1 MSKIHVMS
9 ESLAN
14 KIAAGE
20 VIERIASVVKEL
32 VENSI
37 DANSKVISVDL
48 IDCGLKEI
56 KVTDDG
62 NGMDKEDA
70 LLSFQRHATS
80 KIKKEDDL
88 FFIQTLGFRGEA
100 LASIA
105 SVSKVDLKTSQGG
118 LGTHVV
124 IEGGKL
130 ITNEDS
136 SAKKGTTMSVKDL
149 FFNTPA
155 RLKYLKS
162 NTTELSGVTSFIERL
177 ALSHPE
183 ISFTLTNNEKRI
195 VFTSGSNDLLKTIHE
210 LFGYTVSSNMIEV
223 SVSSDDYDIRGF
235 ICKPV
240 VLKSNRNYMLTFVN
254 DRMVKNADINSAIN
268 EGYRDFKPDI
278 KYPVVVLKIDTD
290 PTLVDVNIHPS
301 KADIKISKIEEL
313 KKLIQDMIN
322 TSLRKTLLINDMK
335 VNTNVSAP
343 SVIDA
348 SKNVLT
354 ENTSDLIKSEEQMT
368 FDYTKMSIE
377 EESVHGFSEVQIKV
391 EEQSEDKKINE
402 DIKKLELHPVGII
415 MQTFIVAE
423 NEDGLYLID
432 QHAAHERI
440 NYEKVQRQM
449 KDSENY
455 KMKMLVPLTLEFSPS
470 DYLKVEEHK
479 STLESIGIE
488 YENFGVN
495 TIIVKTHPTWLRE
508 GMEATLI
515 KQIFDMLIEDSIKF
529 DKMKFLKRVAQ
540 TTACK
545 MSIRAHEV
553 ISLDQARELLKQ
565 LFECENP
572 YNCAHGR
579 PTIIHY
585 SEYELDRMFRRIM
598 N

>member
-48 IDCGLKEI
+48 VDCGLKEI

-105 SVSKVDLKTSQGG
+105 SVSKVDLKTSQGSV
-118 LGTHVV
+118 GTHIV

-130 ITNEDS
+130 ITNEESD
-136 SAKKGTTMSVKDL
+136 AKKGTTMSVKDL

-162 NTTELSGVTSFIERL
+162 NTTELAGVTSFIERL
-177 ALSHPE
+177 SLSHPE
-183 ISFTLTNNEKRI
+183 ISFTLTNNDKKI

-223 SVSSDDYDIRGF
+223 SVSSDDYDIRGY

-254 DRMVKNADINSAIN
+254 DRMVKNIDINSAIN
-268 EGYRDFKPDI
+268 DGYRDFKPDI

-301 KADIKISKIEEL
+301 KADIKISKIDEL
-313 KKLIQDMIN
+313 KKLIQEMIN

-343 SVIDA
+343 SIIET
-348 SKNVLT
+348 SKNCLMKT
-354 ENTSDLIKSEEQMT
+354 QDELIKSEEQLT
-368 FDYTKMSIE
+368 FDYTKMTVD
-377 EESVHGFSEVQIKV
+377 EESAHGFSEVQIQV
-391 EEQSEDKKINE
+391 ESQSEDKKINE

-440 NYEKVQRQM
+440 NYEKVQKQM
-449 KDSENY
+449 KDSASY

-479 STLESIGIE
+479 NTLEDLGIE

-508 GMEATLI
+508 GMEEVLI
-515 KQIFDMLIEDSIKF
+515 KQIFDMLIEDAVKF

>member
-48 IDCGLKEI
+48 VDCGLKEI

-105 SVSKVDLKTSQGG
+105 SVSKVDLKTSQGSV
-118 LGTHVV
+118 GTHIV

-130 ITNEDS
+130 ITNEESD
-136 SAKKGTTMSVKDL
+136 AKKGTTMSVKDL

-162 NTTELSGVTSFIERL
+162 NTTELAGVTSFIERL
-177 ALSHPE
+177 SLSHPE
-183 ISFTLTNNEKRI
+183 ISFTLTNNDKKI

-223 SVSSDDYDIRGF
+223 SVSSDDYDIRGY

-254 DRMVKNADINSAIN
+254 DRMVKNIDINSAIN
-268 EGYRDFKPDI
+268 DGYRDFKPDI

-343 SVIDA
+343 SIIET
-348 SKNVLT
+348 SKNCLMKT
-354 ENTSDLIKSEEQMT
+354 QDELIKSEEQLT
-368 FDYTKMSIE
+368 FDYTKMTVD
-377 EESVHGFSEVQIKV
+377 EESAHGFSEVQIQV
-391 EEQSEDKKINE
+391 ESQSEDKKINE

-440 NYEKVQRQM
+440 NYEKVQKQM
-449 KDSENY
+449 KDSASY

-479 STLESIGIE
+479 NTLEDLGIE

-495 TIIVKTHPTWLRE
+495 TIIVKTHPTCLRE
-508 GMEATLI
+508 GMEEVLI
-515 KQIFDMLIEDSIKF
+515 KQIFDMLIEDAVKF

>member
-48 IDCGLKEI
+48 VDCGLKEI

-105 SVSKVDLKTSQGG
+105 SVSKVDLKTSQGSV
-118 LGTHVV
+118 GTHIV

-130 ITNEDS
+130 ITNEESD
-136 SAKKGTTMSVKDL
+136 AKKGTTMSVKDL

-177 ALSHPE
+177 SLSHPE
-183 ISFTLTNNEKRI
+183 ISFTLTNNDKKI

-223 SVSSDDYDIRGF
+223 SVSSDDYDIRGY

-254 DRMVKNADINSAIN
+254 DRMVKNIDINSAIN
-268 EGYRDFKPDI
+268 DGYRDFKPDI

-301 KADIKISKIEEL
+301 KADIKISKIDEL

-343 SVIDA
+343 SIIET
-348 SKNVLT
+348 SKNCLMKT
-354 ENTSDLIKSEEQMT
+354 QDELIKSEEQLT
-368 FDYTKMSIE
+368 FDYTKMTVD
-377 EESVHGFSEVQIKV
+377 EESAHGFSEVQIQV
-391 EEQSEDKKINE
+391 ESQSEDKKINE

-440 NYEKVQRQM
+440 NYEKVQKQM
-449 KDSENY
+449 KDSASY

-479 STLESIGIE
+479 NTLEDLGIE

-508 GMEATLI
+508 GMEEVLI
-515 KQIFDMLIEDSIKF
+515 KQIFDMLIEDAVKF

>member
-48 IDCGLKEI
+48 VDCGLKEI

-105 SVSKVDLKTSQGG
+105 SVSKVDLKTSQGSV
-118 LGTHVV
+118 GTHIV

-130 ITNEDS
+130 ITNEESD
-136 SAKKGTTMSVKDL
+136 AKKGTTMSVKDL

-162 NTTELSGVTSFIERL
+162 NTTELAGVTSFIERL
-177 ALSHPE
+177 SLSHPE
-183 ISFTLTNNEKRI
+183 ISFTLTNNGKKI

-223 SVSSDDYDIRGF
+223 SVSSDDYDIRGY

-254 DRMVKNADINSAIN
+254 DRMVKNIDINSAIN
-268 EGYRDFKPDI
+268 DGYRDFKPDI

-301 KADIKISKIEEL
+301 KADIKISKIDEL
-313 KKLIQDMIN
+313 KKLIQEMIN

-343 SVIDA
+343 SIIET
-348 SKNVLT
+348 SKNCLMKT
-354 ENTSDLIKSEEQMT
+354 QDELIKSEEQLT
-368 FDYTKMSIE
+368 FDYTKMTVD
-377 EESVHGFSEVQIKV
+377 EESAHGFSEVQIQV
-391 EEQSEDKKINE
+391 ESQSEDKKINE

-440 NYEKVQRQM
+440 NYEKVQKQM
-449 KDSENY
+449 KDSASY

-479 STLESIGIE
+479 NTLEDLGIE

-508 GMEATLI
+508 GMEEVLI
-515 KQIFDMLIEDSIKF
+515 KQIFDMLIEDAVKF

>member
-37 DANSKVISVDL
+37 DAKAKIINVDL
-48 IDCGLKEI
+48 VDCGLKEI

-62 NGMDKEDA
+62 VGMDKEDA

-80 KIKKEDDL
+80 KIRKDDDL

-105 SVSKVDLKTSQGG
+105 SVSKVDLKTSQGSV
-118 LGTHVV
+118 GTHIV

-130 ITNEDS
+130 LTNEETD
-136 SAKKGTTMSVKDL
+136 AKKGTCMRVNDL
-149 FFNTPA
+149 FYNTPA

-162 NTTELSGVTSFIERL
+162 NTTELAGVTSFIERL
-177 ALSHPE
+177 SLSHPE
-183 ISFTLTNNEKRI
+183 ISFTLTNNDKRI

-223 SVSSDDYDIRGF
+223 HVSTDDYDVNGY

-254 DRMVKNADINSAIN
+254 DRMVKNIDINRGIN
-268 EGYRDFKPDI
+268 DGYRDFKPDI
-278 KYPVVVLKIDTD
+278 KYPVCVLKIETD

-301 KADIKISKIEEL
+301 KADIKISKIDEL
-313 KKLIQDMIN
+313 VELLTN
-322 TSLRKTLLINDMK
+322 TIRDTLRKTLLVHDMEI
-335 VNTNVSAP
+335 NTNVKAP
-343 SVIDA
+343 EVIDIT
-348 SKNVLT
+348 KNMAEEKHEYVVTESQLT
-354 ENTSDLIKSEEQMT
+354 M
-368 FDYTKMSIE
+368 DYTKAIVDPE
-377 EESVHGFSEVQIKV
+377 TNHGFEQAQLLV
-391 EEQSEDKKINE
+391 EEQSENKAINE
-402 DIKKLELHPVGII
+402 DIKRLELNPVGII

-423 NEDGLYLID
+423 NESGMYLID

-440 NYEKVQRQM
+440 NYEMVQKKMRE
-449 KDSENY
+449 KETY
-455 KMKMLVPLTLEFSPS
+455 KQKMLIPLTIELSAS
-470 DYLKVEEHK
+470 DYMKVEEHK
-479 STLESIGIE
+479 PDLEELGFTIE
-488 YENFGVN
+488 EFGVN
-495 TIIVKTHPTWLRE
+495 TIVIKEHPTWLRQ
-508 GMEATLI
+508 GMEDVLI
-515 KQIFDMLIEDSIKF
+515 KQIIDMLIEDAVKF

-553 ISLDQARELLKQ
+553 ITLDQARELLKQ
-565 LFECENP
+565 LVQCENP

>member
-1 MSKIHVMS
+1 MSKIHVLS

-48 IDCGLKEI
+48 VDCGLKEI

-105 SVSKVDLKTSQGG
+105 SVSKVDLKTSQGSV
-118 LGTHVV
+118 GTHIV

-130 ITNEDS
+130 ITNEESD
-136 SAKKGTTMSVKDL
+136 AKKGTTMSVKDL

-162 NTTELSGVTSFIERL
+162 NTTELAGVTSFIERL
-177 ALSHPE
+177 SLSHPE
-183 ISFTLTNNEKRI
+183 ISFTLTNNDKKI

-223 SVSSDDYDIRGF
+223 SVSSDDYDIRGY

-254 DRMVKNADINSAIN
+254 DRMVKNIDINSAIN
-268 EGYRDFKPDI
+268 DGYRDFKPDI

-301 KADIKISKIEEL
+301 KADIKISKIDEL
-313 KKLIQDMIN
+313 KKLIQEMIN

-343 SVIDA
+343 SIIET
-348 SKNVLT
+348 SKNCLMKT
-354 ENTSDLIKSEEQMT
+354 QDDLIKSEEQLT
-368 FDYTKMSIE
+368 FDYTKMTVD
-377 EESVHGFSEVQIKV
+377 EESAHGFSEVQIQV
-391 EEQSEDKKINE
+391 ESQSEDKKINE

-440 NYEKVQRQM
+440 NYEKVQKQM
-449 KDSENY
+449 KDSASY

-479 STLESIGIE
+479 NTLEDLGIE

-508 GMEATLI
+508 GMEEVLI
-515 KQIFDMLIEDSIKF
+515 KQIFDMLIEDAVKF

>member
-37 DANSKVISVDL
+37 DAGSKIINVDL

-62 NGMDKEDA
+62 VGMDKEDA

-80 KIKKEDDL
+80 KIRKDDDL

-105 SVSKVDLKTSQGG
+105 SVSKVDLKTSQGSV
-118 LGTHVV
+118 GTHIV

-130 ITNEDS
+130 ITNEETD
-136 SAKKGTTMSVKDL
+136 AKKGTCMRVNDL
-149 FFNTPA
+149 FYNTPA

-162 NTTELSGVTSFIERL
+162 NTTELAGVTSFIERL
-177 ALSHPE
+177 SLSHPE
-183 ISFTLTNNEKRI
+183 ISFTLTNNDKRI
-195 VFTSGSNDLLKTIHE
+195 VFTSGSGDLLKTIHE

-223 SVSSDDYDIRGF
+223 HVSTDDYDVNGY

-254 DRMVKNADINSAIN
+254 DRMVKNIDINRGIN
-268 EGYRDFKPDI
+268 DGYRDFKPDI
-278 KYPVVVLKIDTD
+278 KYPVCVLKIETD

-301 KADIKISKIEEL
+301 KADIKISKIDEL
-313 KKLIQDMIN
+313 VELLTN
-322 TSLRKTLLINDMK
+322 TIRDTLRKTLLVHDMEI
-335 VNTNVSAP
+335 NTNVKAP
-343 SVIDA
+343 DVIDVT
-348 SKNVLT
+348 KNIAEEKKEYVVTESQLT
-354 ENTSDLIKSEEQMT
+354 M
-368 FDYTKMSIE
+368 DYTKMSIDDN
-377 EESVHGFSEVQIKV
+377 ESKHGFEQAQMLVD
-391 EEQSEDKKINE
+391 EQSENKAINE
-402 DIKKLELHPVGII
+402 DIKKLELNPVGII

-423 NEDGLYLID
+423 NESGMYLID

-440 NYEKVQRQM
+440 NYEMVQKKMRE
-449 KDSENY
+449 KETY
-455 KMKMLVPLTLEFSPS
+455 KQKMLIPLTLELSAS
-470 DYLKVEEHK
+470 DYMKIQEHMSDLEELGF
-479 STLESIGIE
+479 TIE
-488 YENFGVN
+488 EFGVN
-495 TIIVKTHPTWLRE
+495 TIVIKEHPTWLRQ
-508 GMEATLI
+508 GMEDVLI
-515 KQIFDMLIEDSIKF
+515 KQIIDMLIEDAVKF

-553 ISLDQARELLKQ
+553 ITLDQARELLKQ
-565 LFECENP
+565 LVQCDNP

>member
-1 MSKIHVMS
+1 MS

-118 LGTHVV
+118 LGTHIV

-223 SVSSDDYDIRGF
+223 SVSSDDYDIRGY

-322 TSLRKTLLINDMK
+322 TLLRKTLLINDMK

-343 SVIDA
+343 EIIDA

-368 FDYTKMSIE
+368 FDYTKMSVE
-377 EESVHGFSEVQIKV
+377 EESAHGFSEVQIKV

-440 NYEKVQRQM
+440 NYEKVQKQM

>member
-48 IDCGLKEI
+48 VDCGLKEI

-105 SVSKVDLKTSQGG
+105 SVSKVDLKTSQGSV
-118 LGTHVV
+118 GTHIV

-130 ITNEDS
+130 ITNEESD
-136 SAKKGTTMSVKDL
+136 AKKGTTMSVKDL

-177 ALSHPE
+177 SLSHPE
-183 ISFTLTNNEKRI
+183 ISFTLTNNDKKI

-223 SVSSDDYDIRGF
+223 NVSSDDYDIRGY

-254 DRMVKNADINSAIN
+254 DRMVKNIDINSAIN
-268 EGYRDFKPDI
+268 DGYRDFKPDI

-343 SVIDA
+343 SIIET
-348 SKNVLT
+348 SKNCLMKT
-354 ENTSDLIKSEEQMT
+354 QDELIKSEEQLT
-368 FDYTKMSIE
+368 FDYTKMTVD
-377 EESVHGFSEVQIKV
+377 EESAHGFSEVQIQV
-391 EEQSEDKKINE
+391 ESQSEDKKINE

-440 NYEKVQRQM
+440 NYEKVQKQM
-449 KDSENY
+449 KDSASY

-479 STLESIGIE
+479 NALEDLGIE

-508 GMEATLI
+508 GMEEVLI
-515 KQIFDMLIEDSIKF
+515 KQIFDMLIEDAVKF

>member
-37 DANSKVISVDL
+37 DAKAKIINVDL
-48 IDCGLKEI
+48 VDCGLKEI

-62 NGMDKEDA
+62 VGMDKEDA

-80 KIKKEDDL
+80 KIRKDDDL

-105 SVSKVDLKTSQGG
+105 SVSKVDLKTSQGSV
-118 LGTHVV
+118 GTHIV

-130 ITNEDS
+130 LTNEETD
-136 SAKKGTTMSVKDL
+136 AKKGTCMRVNDL
-149 FFNTPA
+149 FYNTPA

-162 NTTELSGVTSFIERL
+162 NTTELAGVTSFIERL
-177 ALSHPE
+177 SLSHPE
-183 ISFTLTNNEKRI
+183 ISFTLTNNDKRI

-223 SVSSDDYDIRGF
+223 HVSTDDYDVNGY

-254 DRMVKNADINSAIN
+254 DRMVKNIDINRGIN
-268 EGYRDFKPDI
+268 DGYRDFKPDI
-278 KYPVVVLKIDTD
+278 KYPVCVLKIETD

-301 KADIKISKIEEL
+301 KADIKISKIDEL
-313 KKLIQDMIN
+313 VELLTN
-322 TSLRKTLLINDMK
+322 TIRDTLRKTLLVHDMEI
-335 VNTNVSAP
+335 NTNVKSP
-343 SVIDA
+343 GVIDITKNMA
-348 SKNVLT
+348 EEKHEYVVTESQLTMDYSKAIVDPETN
-354 ENTSDLIKSEEQMT
+354 
-368 FDYTKMSIE
+368 
-377 EESVHGFSEVQIKV
+377 HGFEQAQLLV
-391 EEQSEDKKINE
+391 EEQSENKAINE
-402 DIKKLELHPVGII
+402 DIKRLELNPVGII

-423 NEDGLYLID
+423 NESGMYLID

-440 NYEKVQRQM
+440 NYEMVQKKMRE
-449 KDSENY
+449 KETY
-455 KMKMLVPLTLEFSPS
+455 KQKMLIPLTIELSAS
-470 DYLKVEEHK
+470 DYMKVEEHK
-479 STLESIGIE
+479 PDLEELGFTIE
-488 YENFGVN
+488 EFGVN
-495 TIIVKTHPTWLRE
+495 TIVIKEHPTWLRQ
-508 GMEATLI
+508 GMEDVLI
-515 KQIFDMLIEDSIKF
+515 KQIIDMLIEDAVKF

-553 ISLDQARELLKQ
+553 ITLDQARELLKQ
-565 LFECENP
+565 LVQCENP